1 MKNSK
6 IVFSFYAF
14 MFLVVLYF
22 SVQFSDLIL
31 GIRAIDKAD
40 MLLFSFLQLKS
51 LVGFLI
57 ASSVIFYFI
66 KGKKGFFL
74 KEADEVVDELLKVV
88 WPTKEETKV
97 TTASVFVFVGIS
109 LTIFVIFDYL
119 WSNLS
124 ELIY

>member
-1 MKNSK
+1 
-6 IVFSFYAF
+6 
-14 MFLVVLYF
+14 MFLVLLYF
-22 SVQFSDLIL
+22 SVQFADLIL

-57 ASSVIFYFI
+57 ASLVLVYFI

-74 KEADEVVDELLKVV
+74 KEADAVVDELLKVV

-97 TTASVFVFVGIS
+97 TTTSVFVFVGIS